1 MNFQNLKDKCEYFR
15 SLSDYKL
22 VPNSYVI
29 IMLDGRSFSKMIK
42 NKYKKPFDETFIDMM
57 NETAKYLLQNVQG
70 AKFAYVQSDEISIL
84 VTDFDTPITDSLF
97 GYRLCK
103 IQSICAAMAAS
114 KFNQLVL
121 QNTFKEYNLVH
132 GTLSIESDE
141 FPYDDFYGMVEGQK
155 LVEFDCKAWAVPDYN
170 TAFCHFL
177 WRQNDCIRN
186 SKQQAAQTYISH
198 KDLIG
203 LDADAQIG
211 LLMEREN
218 IDWNTAYNDG
228 EKYGRL
234 VYKEKRLFKN
244 LVVDTE
250 TRGLAGTDA
259 TFMKEQEYIR
269 NVWESHYAS
278 PFADEGNVIKNLI
291 PKRNE

>member
-1 MNFQNLKDKCEYFR
+1 MNFQSLKEKCEYFR

-84 VTDFDTPITDSLF
+84 VTDFDTPMTGSPF

-114 KFNQLVL
+114 KFNQLEL
-121 QNTFKEYNLVH
+121 QNAFKEYDSAH
-132 GTLSIESDE
+132 GVFKT
-141 FPYDDFYGMVEGQK
+141 PYDVVEGQK

-186 SKQQAAQTYISH
+186 SKQQAAQTYIPH
-198 KDLIG
+198 KELTG
-203 LDADAQIG
+203 LDTDAQIG

-234 VYKEKRLFKN
+234 IYKEKRLFKN
-244 LVVDTE
+244 LVADTDA
-250 TRGLAGTDA
+250 RGLAGTDT
-259 TFMKEQEYIR
+259 TFMREQEYIR
-269 NVWESHYAS
+269 NVWETHYAL

-291 PKRNE
+291 PRRNE